1 MRNFRVL
8 SGQALAVAASLAL
21 LVACGGG
28 DDDNGILPDDSTT
41 TTTLGTTTTTTGSTT
56 TTTLAGETANRA
68 EQFMSEVSFRCIGEG
83 ADNAAVQTTC
93 FNNVATQSWK
103 TTRVGDAYTL
113 TNNESNLCLG
123 IADGAT
129 TNEALAVTMS
139 CDGSPQTLWTFE
151 ALGTGDDANRIRM
164 IAQHSG
170 KCLEV
175 GGSDATEGKQLSQY
189 TCGVNTQANQTWVRT
204 VLAE

>member
-1 MRNFRVL
+1 MRNFRVF

-28 DDDNGILPDDSTT
+28 DDDGILSDDSTT
-41 TTTLGTTTTTTGSTT
+41 TSSTATTTTTSSTT

-83 ADNAAVQTTC
+83 PDNTVIQTQC

-103 TTRVGDAYTL
+103 TTRVGEAYTL

-129 TNEALAVTMS
+129 TNEALAVTMT

-151 ALGTGDDANRIRM
+151 SLGTGDDANRIRM

-175 GGSDATEGKQLSQY
+175 GSSDATEGKQLSQY
-189 TCGVNTQANQTWVRT
+189 TCGINTQLNQTWVRT